1 MGTLHIGAR
10 HAGVEAEVAEVCG
23 LRDSYQQRTIVTS
36 IGYLMPDQRWVDW
49 LATSKTA
56 HEVAVEMA
64 AALREGAPPWFD
76 RIINNPHAV
85 MAETGRGWLSGS
97 AVELSVIWLYPDLR
111 RNRLSATAGRG
122 SRARTDWR
130 TEWSRGSREGGGV
143 ARLRAA
149 PQN

>member
-1 MGTLHIGAR
+1 
-10 HAGVEAEVAEVCG
+10 
-23 LRDSYQQRTIVTS
+23 
-36 IGYLMPDQRWVDW
+36 MPDQRWVDW

-97 AVELSVIWLYPDLR
+97 AVELSVFWL
-111 RNRLSATAGRG
+111 
-122 SRARTDWR
+122 
-130 TEWSRGSREGGGV
+130 WSRPLSV
-143 ARLRAA
+143 VT
-149 PQN
+149 